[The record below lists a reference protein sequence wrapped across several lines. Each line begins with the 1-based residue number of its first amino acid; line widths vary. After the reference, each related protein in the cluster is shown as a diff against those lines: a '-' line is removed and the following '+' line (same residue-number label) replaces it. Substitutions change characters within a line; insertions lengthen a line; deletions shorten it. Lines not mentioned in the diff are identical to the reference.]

1 MCCIAGCEL
10 TRVRWHIFSVEL
22 GRQSFS
28 PWVGSGWGEEPWLRC
43 MKCHHGDVSYKVVF
57 QCLLRRSVDLD
68 LQITHRFSK
77 NNGSVLEKLRQ
88 INFYYQFPSYYESAL
103 YWFRHWYFFSL
114 SPCIPS
120 LASYRKGSPDLQN
133 VLAYEELEHV
143 DRNSREPLAHL
154 LWSRGTAEFT
164 VLGIIVA
171 RGDEKSHF
179 PCRHVK

>member
-28 PWVGSGWGEEPWLRC
+28 PWVGSGWGEEPWLSC
-43 MKCHHGDVSYKVVF
+43 MKCHHGDVSSKVVF
-57 QCLLRRSVDLD
+57 QCLLRRSVELD

-114 SPCIPS
+114 SPCISS
-120 LASYRKGSPDLQN
+120 LTSYTFRALLTFKMCWLMRSWNMWIAIVVNLWHISYGVVALRSSQCWASS
-133 VLAYEELEHV
+133 
-143 DRNSREPLAHL
+143 
-154 LWSRGTAEFT
+154 
-164 VLGIIVA
+164 
-171 RGDEKSHF
+171 
-179 PCRHVK
+179 